1 MSEATSRAKR
11 RASRFRT
18 DFDFTTL
25 ITLAGMTAVL
35 FLGGLGIT
43 EAVGEI
49 PPDIDFK
56 PFFIVYAIMYFV
68 PWGTPTVAVALG
80 GALGEAIGDVIEGY
94 EVDDPFGLFG
104 YVIGFTIA
112 GWLLKGTD
120 ADDYVRLS
128 LAAIIGALVQI
139 LVEAL
144 GVLVISGD
152 ALSVYATIVAGN
164 TITHGIILGLIPLV
178 PTVAAL
184 DGRVERFLGE
194 AARTEAGSA
203 E

>member
-1 MSEATSRAKR
+1 MSEATSQATR
-11 RASRFRT
+11 RASKFRS

-56 PFFIVYAIMYFV
+56 PFFLIYAIMYFV
-68 PWGTPTVAVALG
+68 PWGTPTVSIGVG
-80 GALGEAIGDVIEGY
+80 GAIGEAIGDIIEGY
-94 EVDDPFGLFG
+94 AVDDAFGLIG
-104 YVIGFTIA
+104 YIIGFAVA
-112 GWLLKGTD
+112 GYLLRGTD

-128 LAAIIGALVQI
+128 LAAVIGAFVQI
-139 LVEAL
+139 AIEGL
-144 GVLVISGD
+144 GVLVISD
-152 ALSVYATIVAGN
+152 EALSVYAVIVAGN
-164 TITHGIILGLIPLV
+164 TITHGIILGLIPLI

-194 AARTEAGSA
+194 AARTEAGSN
-203 E
+203 